1 MSVVGYFTGVFEIKF
16 YMQIFMN
23 IDFLLTGPISFR
35 AVSSWVRAEPGRSS
49 LLECV
54 VREPVEECLWMHQ
67 LSETQKLQE
76 FTRFEPANFNNCSF
90 NLPETEEGTSSG
102 WWVCGAR
109 SPGDVNFTMASPTR
123 VEFVERGQLNPGVC
137 FIRIDKK

>member
-1 MSVVGYFTGVFEIKF
+1 M
-16 YMQIFMN
+16 
-23 IDFLLTGPISFR
+23 
-35 AVSSWVRAEPGRSS
+35 SSWVRAEPGRSS

-123 VEFVERGQLNPGVC
+123 VEFVERGQLNQVFASYTQYTGCPKSPPPLKLKFC
-137 FIRIDKK
+137 RNKNK